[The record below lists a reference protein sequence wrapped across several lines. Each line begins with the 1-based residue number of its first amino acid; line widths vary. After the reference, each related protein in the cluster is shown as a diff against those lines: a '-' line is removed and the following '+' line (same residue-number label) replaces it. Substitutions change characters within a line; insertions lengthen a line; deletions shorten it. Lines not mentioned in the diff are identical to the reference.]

1 MKRILTGLKPS
12 GELTLGSLIGCINQ
26 MVKLQDEYDSF
37 MFVPD
42 MHAITVKQDPKM
54 LRERIRKNVALYLAC
69 GVDPDKNTIYLQS
82 ENLYHAN
89 LSWVLECTTYMG
101 EASRMTQYKDK
112 SSKGENVTVG
122 LFTYPILMAA
132 DILLYDADYVPVG
145 IDQKQHVELAR
156 DIALRFN
163 KTYGDTFKMPEPM
176 MSEVGVKIMDLQE
189 PTKKMSKSDE
199 TYKGVILL
207 LDDEKTIRKK
217 IMSAVTD
224 SDNKIYYDKD
234 NKPGVS
240 NLLTIYSYLKNISIE
255 ENKDIKYLNDYDII
269 KIVYVTPYDYYRS
282 DLIESTLE
290 NVNDRDKENIINL
303 LNIFD
308 PDVVDFKLV
317 KKFNTGRSY
326 IYIDHNVYG
335 TTPLFSFG
343 DSIKKIFTLAT
354 AMISAKGGILLV
366 DEIESAI
373 HKNHINKVFNS
384 IIKICKEYKVQLICT
399 THSLEAID
407 GIILSLGN
415 QIDLLSCFRIEV
427 YNNKTYYTK
436 FSGDRLKD
444 IRNLLGQDVR

>member
-1 MKRILTGLKPS
+1 MRKRCNMKRILTGLKPS

-240 NLLTIYSYLKNISIE
+240 NLLTIYSSLKNISIE
-255 ENKDIKYLNDYDII
+255 EAEDYFKDYNYGNFKKEVADLVVSVLSNIQTKYN
-269 KIVYVTPYDYYRS
+269 
-282 DLIESTLE
+282 E
-290 NVNDRDKENIINL
+290 IINGTML
-303 LNIFD
+303 DDILDKGREKTCEIAKEKTL
-308 PDVVDFKLV
+308 DVFRKVGL
-317 KKFNTGRSY
+317 GR
-326 IYIDHNVYG
+326 
-335 TTPLFSFG
+335 
-343 DSIKKIFTLAT
+343 K
-354 AMISAKGGILLV
+354 
-366 DEIESAI
+366 
-373 HKNHINKVFNS
+373 
-384 IIKICKEYKVQLICT
+384 
-399 THSLEAID
+399 
-407 GIILSLGN
+407 
-415 QIDLLSCFRIEV
+415 
-427 YNNKTYYTK
+427 
-436 FSGDRLKD
+436 
-444 IRNLLGQDVR
+444 

>member
-240 NLLTIYSYLKNISIE
+240 NLLTIYSSLKNISIE
-255 ENKDIKYLNDYDII
+255 EAEDYFKDYNYGNFKKEAADLVVSVLSNIQTKYN
-269 KIVYVTPYDYYRS
+269 
-282 DLIESTLE
+282 E
-290 NVNDRDKENIINL
+290 IINGTML
-303 LNIFD
+303 DDILDKGREKTCEIAKEKTL
-308 PDVVDFKLV
+308 DVFRKVGL
-317 KKFNTGRSY
+317 GR
-326 IYIDHNVYG
+326 N
-335 TTPLFSFG
+335 
-343 DSIKKIFTLAT
+343 
-354 AMISAKGGILLV
+354 
-366 DEIESAI
+366 
-373 HKNHINKVFNS
+373 
-384 IIKICKEYKVQLICT
+384 
-399 THSLEAID
+399 
-407 GIILSLGN
+407 
-415 QIDLLSCFRIEV
+415 
-427 YNNKTYYTK
+427 
-436 FSGDRLKD
+436 
-444 IRNLLGQDVR
+444 

>member
-69 GVDPDKNTIYLQS
+69 GVDPNKNTIYLQS

-176 MSEVGVKIMDLQE
+176 MSDVGVKIMDLQE

-240 NLLTIYSYLKNISIE
+240 NLLTIYSSLKNISIE
-255 ENKDIKYLNDYDII
+255 EAEDYFKDYNYGNFKKEVADLVVSVLSNIQTKYN
-269 KIVYVTPYDYYRS
+269 
-282 DLIESTLE
+282 E
-290 NVNDRDKENIINL
+290 IINGTML
-303 LNIFD
+303 DDILD
-308 PDVVDFKLV
+308 KGREKTCEMAKEKTLDVFRKVGL
-317 KKFNTGRSY
+317 GR
-326 IYIDHNVYG
+326 N
-335 TTPLFSFG
+335 
-343 DSIKKIFTLAT
+343 
-354 AMISAKGGILLV
+354 
-366 DEIESAI
+366 
-373 HKNHINKVFNS
+373 
-384 IIKICKEYKVQLICT
+384 
-399 THSLEAID
+399 
-407 GIILSLGN
+407 
-415 QIDLLSCFRIEV
+415 
-427 YNNKTYYTK
+427 
-436 FSGDRLKD
+436 
-444 IRNLLGQDVR
+444 

>member
-176 MSEVGVKIMDLQE
+176 MSDVGVKIMDLQE

-240 NLLTIYSYLKNISIE
+240 NLLTIYSSLKNISIE
-255 ENKDIKYLNDYDII
+255 EAEDYFKDYNYGNFKKEVADLVVSVLSNIQTKYN
-269 KIVYVTPYDYYRS
+269 
-282 DLIESTLE
+282 E
-290 NVNDRDKENIINL
+290 IINGTML
-303 LNIFD
+303 DDILDKGREKTCEIAKEKTL
-308 PDVVDFKLV
+308 DVFRKVGL
-317 KKFNTGRSY
+317 GR
-326 IYIDHNVYG
+326 
-335 TTPLFSFG
+335 
-343 DSIKKIFTLAT
+343 K
-354 AMISAKGGILLV
+354 
-366 DEIESAI
+366 
-373 HKNHINKVFNS
+373 
-384 IIKICKEYKVQLICT
+384 
-399 THSLEAID
+399 
-407 GIILSLGN
+407 
-415 QIDLLSCFRIEV
+415 
-427 YNNKTYYTK
+427 
-436 FSGDRLKD
+436 
-444 IRNLLGQDVR
+444 

>member
-176 MSEVGVKIMDLQE
+176 MSDVGVEIMDLQE

-240 NLLTIYSYLKNISIE
+240 NLLTIYSSLKNISIE
-255 ENKDIKYLNDYDII
+255 EAEDYFKDYNYGNFKKEVADLVVSVLSNIQTKYN
-269 KIVYVTPYDYYRS
+269 
-282 DLIESTLE
+282 E
-290 NVNDRDKENIINL
+290 IINGTML
-303 LNIFD
+303 DDILDKGREKTCEIAKEKTL
-308 PDVVDFKLV
+308 DVFRKVGL
-317 KKFNTGRSY
+317 GR
-326 IYIDHNVYG
+326 
-335 TTPLFSFG
+335 
-343 DSIKKIFTLAT
+343 K
-354 AMISAKGGILLV
+354 
-366 DEIESAI
+366 
-373 HKNHINKVFNS
+373 
-384 IIKICKEYKVQLICT
+384 
-399 THSLEAID
+399 
-407 GIILSLGN
+407 
-415 QIDLLSCFRIEV
+415 
-427 YNNKTYYTK
+427 
-436 FSGDRLKD
+436 
-444 IRNLLGQDVR
+444 

>member
-1 MKRILTGLKPS
+1 MRKRCNMKRILTGLKPS

-240 NLLTIYSYLKNISIE
+240 NLLTIYSSLKNISIE
-255 ENKDIKYLNDYDII
+255 EAEDYFKDYNYGNFKKEVADLVVSVLSNIQTKYN
-269 KIVYVTPYDYYRS
+269 
-282 DLIESTLE
+282 E
-290 NVNDRDKENIINL
+290 IINGTML
-303 LNIFD
+303 DDILDEGREKTCEIAKEKTL
-308 PDVVDFKLV
+308 DVFRKVGL
-317 KKFNTGRSY
+317 GR
-326 IYIDHNVYG
+326 N
-335 TTPLFSFG
+335 
-343 DSIKKIFTLAT
+343 
-354 AMISAKGGILLV
+354 
-366 DEIESAI
+366 
-373 HKNHINKVFNS
+373 
-384 IIKICKEYKVQLICT
+384 
-399 THSLEAID
+399 
-407 GIILSLGN
+407 
-415 QIDLLSCFRIEV
+415 
-427 YNNKTYYTK
+427 
-436 FSGDRLKD
+436 
-444 IRNLLGQDVR
+444 